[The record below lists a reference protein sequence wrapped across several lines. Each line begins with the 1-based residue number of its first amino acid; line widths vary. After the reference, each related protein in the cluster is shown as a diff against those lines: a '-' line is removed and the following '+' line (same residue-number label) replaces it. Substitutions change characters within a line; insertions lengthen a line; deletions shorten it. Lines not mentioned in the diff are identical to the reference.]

1 MNKKSI
7 IKWGINI
14 IIPILILCIPTT
26 ALFTS
31 DMKIFFAITAAAI
44 ILIATENIPT
54 GATALILPITYIIF
68 LGVDASVAFK
78 PWSMEIPWL
87 VVAGFLITAVLEKTG
102 LMKRLAYNSILLT
115 GGSFKGIIVGIL
127 LTGTILSFLIADV
140 TAKAVLIGALALSIC
155 KALNLEL
162 GNRAASAIGATAW
175 MAVSGTSYLVYTG
188 STGNLVPFG
197 LAGNMGVQI
206 PSYVQYMLHMF
217 VPQLVYIIICTV
229 VILLIFKPE
238 KEIESKEYFKQEKDK
253 LGKVKVDEWKVIV
266 IAAALIIA
274 ILTSSLHGISVGWLF
289 VIAAFIMFLPGIKL
303 ADSKD
308 FTQVKFPVVLFIT
321 ACLCIGIVSNT
332 LGVGQ
337 FVADIFKPIL
347 EGSPVKM
354 LAGVWGLSW
363 VSNFALTPLAAYSAF
378 TTPLVETATALGINP
393 IPVIYTM
400 IQGLENVIFP
410 YEYAGVLVLFG
421 FGMMSYGKCC
431 KFMAIKSL
439 IGIIALFVLFIPWW
453 NLVGLL

>member
-1 MNKKSI
+1 MNKKTI

-14 IIPILILCIPTT
+14 LIPVLILLVPTT
-26 ALFTS
+26 ELFTS
-31 DMKIFFAITAAAI
+31 DMRTFFAITAAAI

-54 GATALILPITYIIF
+54 GATALILPIAYIIF
-68 LGVDASVAFK
+68 LGIDAEVAFK

-87 VVAGFLITAVLEKTG
+87 VIAGFLITAVLEKTG
-102 LMKRLAYNSILLT
+102 LMKRLAYNAILLT
-115 GGSFKGIIVGIL
+115 GGSFKGIIIGIL
-127 LTGTILSFLIADV
+127 LTGTVLAFLIADV

-155 KALNLEL
+155 KALDLKL
-162 GNRAASAIGATAW
+162 GDRAASAIGATAW

-197 LAGNMGVQI
+197 LAANMGVQV
-206 PSYVQYMLHMF
+206 PSYVQYMVHMF
-217 VPQLVYIIICTV
+217 VPQLIYIIICTIIIMV
-229 VILLIFKPE
+229 IFKPE
-238 KEIESKEYFKQEKDK
+238 KAIESKDYFKQEKEK
-253 LGKVKVDEWKVIV
+253 LGKVKADEWKVIV

-289 VIAAFIMFLPGIKL
+289 VIAAFVMFLPGIKL
-303 ADSKD
+303 ADTKD
-308 FTQVKFPVVLFIT
+308 FAQVKFPVVLFIT
-321 ACLCIGIVSNT
+321 ACLCIGIVSNV

-337 FVADIFKPIL
+337 FVADIFKPLL

-378 TTPLVETATALGINP
+378 TAPLVETANALGINP
-393 IPVIYTM
+393 VPVIYTM
-400 IQGLENVIFP
+400 IQGLENVVFP
-410 YEYAGVLVLFG
+410 YEYAGVLVLYG

-439 IGIIALFVLFIPWW
+439 VGILALIAIFVPWW
-453 NLVGLL
+453 HLVGVL